1 MNPIFDRLK
10 KNLARLQPQLKKYGI
25 EAYRLYDRDIP
36 EYPFII
42 DIYQDSAVVYDRS
55 NDKIDNTEEKVGHWD
70 QTLDALSELGFAKQF
85 LKRRSSGKHHYQK
98 LDQQQQNMIVRE
110 GPAKFLVNLTDY
122 LDTGLFLDHRIMRE
136 KIFKQSNGLRVLNLF
151 SYTGSVS
158 VYAAL
163 GGASEVTSIDM
174 SKTYTDWAMD
184 NFRLN
189 KLPVDSHRFIVE
201 DVLAYLEG
209 SQDQN
214 YFDLIFLDPPTF
226 SNSKKMEDSFEVERE
241 QRFLI
246 EHCLRRLKNGGTFYF
261 STNKRDFK
269 LDETMRTRYSIQDI
283 SKKTIPFDFRDQK
296 IHKVFLMQ
304 TTETP

>member
-10 KNLARLQPQLKKYGI
+10 KNLTRLQPMAKKYAI

-42 DIYQDSAVVYDRS
+42 DIYGPSIVIYDRS
-55 NDKIDNTEEKVGHWD
+55 NERLDNTEEKRGHWD
-70 QTLDALSELGFAKQF
+70 QALNALQELGYTADKVFAK
-85 LKRRSSGKHHYQK
+85 RRMAGKHQYQK
-98 LDQQQQNMIVRE
+98 LDQKEHSQIIQE

-136 KIFKQSNGLRVLNLF
+136 KILKQSKDLRVLNLF

-163 GGASEVTSIDM
+163 GGALEVTSVDM
-174 SKTYTDWAMD
+174 SKTYTDWAME
-184 NFRLN
+184 NFRIN
-189 KLPVDSHRFIVE
+189 KIPTDSHRFIVD
-201 DVLAYLEG
+201 DVLSYLEG
-209 SQDQN
+209 SQDLN

-246 EHCLRRLKNGGTFYF
+246 EHCLRRLKDGGIFYF

-269 LDETMRTRYSIQDI
+269 LDEVMRSRYSIQDI

-296 IHKVFLMQ
+296 IHKVFLIKN
-304 TTETP
+304 